1 MPCLNEEEAL
11 GVCIEKIKAV
21 FERANIDGEI
31 VVCDNGSTDKS
42 VEIAESMG
50 VRVCHQPLRGY
61 GMAYLKGFS
70 EARGQYLIMADA
82 DDTYDFNLI
91 PDFLK
96 KLVDEKFEFVTGS
109 RYLHGGDAHIKFLH
123 RWLGNPLLTLILN
136 IFFGCKYTDVYCGYR
151 GFSRQAYDRI
161 QPVSPGMEFNLEL
174 AINAKLA
181 ELTISEIPIVLAP
194 RIGESKLNTF
204 HDGWRSL
211 RLMLLYSP
219 NHMFLVPGALMLGI
233 GFLIHAVTLLNLV
246 TLSPP
251 ELGSQI
257 AVLGTIFSVLGVQV
271 LSLWLHAKTYSW
283 SRRFEKANTFLLGF
297 YGKFNLEA
305 GLFLGLG
312 ETFVGLILIGTAV
325 YTWFGHDTFMTSN
338 PAWIPFAATLIMVGV
353 MTCFTS
359 LFISAMSI
367 THSNPKPRG
376 L

>member
-1 MPCLNEEEAL
+1 MPCLNEEEAI

-21 FERANIDGEI
+21 YERSNIDGEI
-31 VVCDNGSTDKS
+31 VVCDNGSTDRS

-50 VRVCHQPLRGY
+50 VRVCHQSLRGY
-61 GMAYLKGFS
+61 GRAYQKGFS
-70 EARGQYLIMADA
+70 EARGKYLIMADA

-91 PDFLK
+91 PDFLQ
-96 KLVDEKFEFVTGS
+96 KLVDEKYDFVTGS
-109 RYLHGGDAHIKFLH
+109 RYLHGGHEQIKFLH
-123 RWLGNPLLTLILN
+123 RVFGNPLLTFILN
-136 IFFGCKYTDVYCGYR
+136 VFFGCKYTDVYCGYR

-161 QPVSPGMEFNLEL
+161 SPVSPGMEFNLEL

-181 ELTISEIPIVLAP
+181 ELRISEIPIVLAP

-219 NHMFLVPGALMLGI
+219 NHLFLIPGSLMLLAGMAV
-233 GFLIHAVTLLNLV
+233 HAATLLYPLQI
-246 TLSPP
+246 SPV
-251 ELGSQI
+251 ELGQQI

-283 SRRFEKANTFLLGF
+283 SRRFEKQNTFLLSF
-297 YGKFNLEA
+297 YGRFNLE
-305 GLFLGLG
+305 
-312 ETFVGLILIGTAV
+312 VGLISGLALVGCGVALVGIAV
-325 YTWFGHDTFMTSN
+325 YTWLGHETFMSAN
-338 PAWIPFAATLIMVGV
+338 PAWIPFAATLTMVGV

-367 THSNPKPRG
+367 THSNPGPRG